1 MKIIKL
7 NADLVETGERIRE
20 RRVLLGISQETLAE
34 AVGVTRNSISRYE
47 NGQTEM
53 KLDVMYKICDFLK
66 ITPSDI
72 SPSRFREVSEVS
84 EVDEEINEI
93 AVMYKQL
100 DKENR
105 HIAFKTIKTLLES
118 MIEII
123 NNKIHK

>member
-20 RRVLLGISQETLAE
+20 RWVLVGISQETLAE

-53 KLDVMYKICDFLK
+53 KLDVLYKICDFLK

-72 SPSRFREVSEVS
+72 SPSRFRKVNEM
-84 EVDEEINEI
+84 DEEINEI

-123 NNKIHK
+123 NNAIHK

>member
-1 MKIIKL
+1 MRKIYF

-72 SPSRFREVSEVS
+72 SPS
-84 EVDEEINEI
+84 
-93 AVMYKQL
+93 
-100 DKENR
+100 
-105 HIAFKTIKTLLES
+105 TIIDLVVKSMTNQPCISRTCYISYNGSSDWTNAHLLGTPS
-118 MIEII
+118 P
-123 NNKIHK
+123 

>member
-1 MKIIKL
+1 MKKIYF

-20 RRVLLGISQETLAE
+20 RRVFLGISQETLAE

-53 KLDVMYKICDFLK
+53 KLDVLYKICDFLK

-72 SPSRFREVSEVS
+72 SPSRFRKVN

-123 NNKIHK
+123 NNAIHK

>member
-72 SPSRFREVSEVS
+72 SPSRFHKDS

-93 AVMYKQL
+93 VVMYKQL

-105 HIAFKTIKTLLES
+105 HIAFKTIRTLLKS
-118 MIEII
+118 MIEIL

>member
-1 MKIIKL
+1 MRKIYF

-72 SPSRFREVSEVS
+72 SPSRFREVSEV
-84 EVDEEINEI
+84 DEEINEI

-123 NNKIHK
+123 NNAIHK

>member
-53 KLDVMYKICDFLK
+53 KLDVLYKICDFLK

-72 SPSRFREVSEVS
+72 SPSRFRKVN

-105 HIAFKTIKTLLES
+105 HIAFKTIKTMLKS

-123 NNKIHK
+123 NSKIHK

>member
-72 SPSRFREVSEVS
+72 SPSRFREVSEV
-84 EVDEEINEI
+84 DEEINEI

-123 NNKIHK
+123 NNAIHK

>member
-72 SPSRFREVSEVS
+72 SPSRFREVSEV
-84 EVDEEINEI
+84 DEEINEI

-118 MIEII
+118 MIEIT

>member
-53 KLDVMYKICDFLK
+53 KLDVLYKICDFLK

-72 SPSRFREVSEVS
+72 SPSRFRKVN

-123 NNKIHK
+123 NSKIHK

>member
-53 KLDVMYKICDFLK
+53 KLDVLYKICDFLK

-72 SPSRFREVSEVS
+72 SPSRFRKVN

-105 HIAFKTIKTLLES
+105 HIAFKTIKALLKS

>member
-1 MKIIKL
+1 MRKIYF

-34 AVGVTRNSISRYE
+34 TVGVTRNSISRYE

-72 SPSRFREVSEVS
+72 SPSRFREVSEV
-84 EVDEEINEI
+84 DEEINEI

>member
-53 KLDVMYKICDFLK
+53 KLDVLYKICDFLK

-72 SPSRFREVSEVS
+72 SPSRFRKVN

-123 NNKIHK
+123 NNAIHK

>member
-1 MKIIKL
+1 
-7 NADLVETGERIRE
+7 
-20 RRVLLGISQETLAE
+20 
-34 AVGVTRNSISRYE
+34 
-47 NGQTEM
+47 M
-53 KLDVMYKICDFLK
+53 KLDVLYKICDFLK

-72 SPSRFREVSEVS
+72 SPSRFRKVN

-105 HIAFKTIKTLLES
+105 HIAFKTIKTMLKS

-123 NNKIHK
+123 NNAIHK

>member
-1 MKIIKL
+1 MKKIYF

-20 RRVLLGISQETLAE
+20 RRVFLGISQETLAE

-53 KLDVMYKICDFLK
+53 KLDVLYKICDFLK

-72 SPSRFREVSEVS
+72 SPSRFRKVN

-105 HIAFKTIKTLLES
+105 HIAFKTIKTLLKS

-123 NNKIHK
+123 NNAIHK

>member
-1 MKIIKL
+1 MRKIYF

-72 SPSRFREVSEVS
+72 SPSRFREVSEV
-84 EVDEEINEI
+84 DEEINEI

>member
-53 KLDVMYKICDFLK
+53 KLDVLYKICDFLK

-72 SPSRFREVSEVS
+72 SPSRFRKVN

-118 MIEII
+118 MIDII
-123 NNKIHK
+123 NNAIHK

>member
-53 KLDVMYKICDFLK
+53 KLDVLYKICDFLK
-66 ITPSDI
+66 ITP
-72 SPSRFREVSEVS
+72 RQAAR
-84 EVDEEINEI
+84 
-93 AVMYKQL
+93 
-100 DKENR
+100 
-105 HIAFKTIKTLLES
+105 TW
-118 MIEII
+118 
-123 NNKIHK
+123 

>member
-53 KLDVMYKICDFLK
+53 KLDVLYKICDFLK

-72 SPSRFREVSEVS
+72 SPSRFRKVN

-105 HIAFKTIKTLLES
+105 HIAFKTIKTLLKS

-123 NNKIHK
+123 NNAIHK

>member
-53 KLDVMYKICDFLK
+53 KLDVLYKICDFLK

-72 SPSRFREVSEVS
+72 SPSRFRKVN
-84 EVDEEINEI
+84 EVDEETNEI

-123 NNKIHK
+123 NNAIHK

>member
-53 KLDVMYKICDFLK
+53 KLDVLYKICDFLK

-72 SPSRFREVSEVS
+72 SPSRFRKVN

-105 HIAFKTIKTLLES
+105 HIAFKTIRTLLKS
-118 MIEII
+118 MIEIL

>member
-53 KLDVMYKICDFLK
+53 KLDVLYKICDFLK

-72 SPSRFREVSEVS
+72 SPSRFRKVN

-105 HIAFKTIKTLLES
+105 HIAFKTIKTLLER

-123 NNKIHK
+123 NNAIHK